1 MAVKKSFTQIGAEL
15 KAKSKAEK
23 AAIMAPTAKKEPLA
37 FKPPKTLGECADL
50 LYTTKN
56 ERLAQ
61 QKMADA
67 LEKKENALKDYIIE
81 TLPKSKANGVA
92 GHLARVTLEKKDI
105 PRAEDWSKIYA
116 QVVKNYLAEVKKKSG
131 QEDGAFALLNRALNA
146 TAVGDVWAT
155 QKEVPG
161 VLKFVAIKVSINKL

>member
-1 MAVKKSFTQIGAEL
+1 MVTTKKSFMQIGADL
-15 KAKSKAEK
+15 KKKTSAEK
-23 AAIMAPTAKKEPLA
+23 AAVVAPAKKAAQA

-61 QKMADA
+61 QKVVDA
-67 LEKKENALKDYIIE
+67 FEKKENALKDYIIE

-105 PRAEDWSKIYA
+105 PRPEDWSKIYA
-116 QVVKNYLAEVKKKSG
+116 QVVKNYLAEIKKKSG

-146 TAVGDVWAT
+146 SAVGDVWAAK
-155 QKEVPG
+155 KEVPG
-161 VLKFVAIKVSINKL
+161 VIKFTVIKVGVNKL